1 MVAGRLFYYLANEHL
16 LGNSRIHLFPLTS
29 CVFSCWQTLLV
40 RISALAIMESL
51 LQKKDKEHKLDFVS
65 HEQLVSEMDELLKY
79 YGADKSQANL
89 ERTRKIL
96 SRFIPISDEV
106 SAMREE
112 NR

>member
-1 MVAGRLFYYLANEHL
+1 M
-16 LGNSRIHLFPLTS
+16 S
-29 CVFSCWQTLLV
+29 
-40 RISALAIMESL
+40 
-51 LQKKDKEHKLDFVS
+51 
-65 HEQLVSEMDELLKY
+65 ELLKY

-96 SRFIPISDEV
+96 SRFTPISDEV

>member
-1 MVAGRLFYYLANEHL
+1 MK
-16 LGNSRIHLFPLTS
+16 
-29 CVFSCWQTLLV
+29 
-40 RISALAIMESL
+40 SL
-51 LQKKDKEHKLDFVS
+51 LQKKDKEKIKLDFVS
-65 HEQLVSEMDELLKY
+65 HEQLVSEMAELLKH

-96 SRFIPISDEV
+96 SRFVPISDEV